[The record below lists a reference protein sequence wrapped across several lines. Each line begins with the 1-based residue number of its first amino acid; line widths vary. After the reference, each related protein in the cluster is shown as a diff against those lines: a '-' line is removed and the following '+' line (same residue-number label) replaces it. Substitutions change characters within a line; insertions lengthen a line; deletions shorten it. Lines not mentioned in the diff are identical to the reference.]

1 MSALYGR
8 EGGGGGGASARASAS
23 TPSSR
28 DAYPSSTALPRAR
41 RGVRGWAGG
50 RRDVCL
56 CVCVS
61 VCVCGSVFVRV
72 CACVCVRACV
82 RVRVRVR
89 VHARGQNERAVSS
102 FARVRGAVGEGV
114 GGTEAGGE
122 GPAVSSFV
130 GLEDP
135 DKLLVPGGA
144 ARVGA
149 VRERAGRAKKLT
161 NHFYNTA
168 DPTLREPAR
177 RASGL
182 KDK

>member
-1 MSALYGR
+1 MS
-8 EGGGGGGASARASAS
+8 
-23 TPSSR
+23 
-28 DAYPSSTALPRAR
+28 
-41 RGVRGWAGG
+41 
-50 RRDVCL
+50 VCL
-56 CVCVS
+56 CVCVCLW
-61 VCVCGSVFVRV
+61 VCVSACLCS
-72 CACVCVRACV
+72 CVCVRACV